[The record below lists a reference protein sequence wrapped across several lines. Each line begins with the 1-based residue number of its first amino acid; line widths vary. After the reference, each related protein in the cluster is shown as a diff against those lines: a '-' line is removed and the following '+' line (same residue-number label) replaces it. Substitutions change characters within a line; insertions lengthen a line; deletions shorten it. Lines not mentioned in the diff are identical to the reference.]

1 MSTPVPGTF
10 LTNNTNP
17 TGPSSDPAIGDQNPN
32 PGAQSSLPSPA
43 AFQHGATGE
52 QMFTAAQLEAARKQE
67 KDKLYTQIQALQEG
81 QKQANEALAAIQKA
95 KEEEIAAVQATEAEK
110 AEAARKKAETEM
122 SAKAL
127 LEQKLAETTQTWEQ
141 KFQAME
147 SERAQEKALLEKERA
162 YQSLVNYRNDAITQ
176 AGDEIAPQFH
186 DFIAGETQE
195 QIDAGIARAKA
206 ATESLTA
213 QFQEVQR
220 QQLSQMRGVST
231 AGYAP
236 VGPMDANPG
245 QQNLSPDDINN
256 MSMAE
261 FAKLREK
268 TGIGRAESRSNRGLF
283 G

>member
-1 MSTPVPGTF
+1 MSTAIPATFTTTNTQVPGS
-10 LTNNTNP
+10 
-17 TGPSSDPAIGDQNPN
+17 GPAIGDQNPN
-32 PGAQSSLPSPA
+32 PGAQPPIASPA
-43 AFQHGATGE
+43 AFQHGASGE
-52 QMFTAAQLEAARKQE
+52 QMFTAAQLEAARAQE
-67 KDKLYTQIQALQEG
+67 KDKLYAQIDQLKRG
-81 QKQANEALAAIQKA
+81 QQQANEALAAIQATKDA
-95 KEEEIAAVQATEAEK
+95 ELAAVQAAEAEK
-110 AEAARKKAETEM
+110 ADVARKKAETEM

-147 SERAQEKALLEKERA
+147 QERAQEKALLDKERA
-162 YQSLVNYRNDAITQ
+162 YQNLVSYRNDAITN

-213 QFQEVQR
+213 QFQEVRR
-220 QQLSQMRGVST
+220 QELSQMRGVST

-236 VGPMDANPG
+236 LGPMENNPG

-261 FAKLREK
+261 FAKLRQQ

>member
-1 MSTPVPGTF
+1 MSSPIPGTF
-10 LTNNTNP
+10 QATTQQVP
-17 TGPSSDPAIGDQNPN
+17 GSDPAIGDQNPN
-32 PGAQSSLPSPA
+32 PGAQPPIPSPA

-67 KDKLYTQIQALQEG
+67 KDKLYAQIQALQEQ
-81 QKQANEALAAIQKA
+81 QKTANDTLAAIQKA
-95 KEEEIAAVQATEAEK
+95 KDDEVAAAQAAAAEK
-110 AEAARKKAETEM
+110 AEEQRKKAEQEM
-122 SAKAL
+122 SAKQL

-141 KFQAME
+141 KFQQME
-147 SERAQEKALLEKERA
+147 QERAQEKALLEKERA
-162 YQSLVNYRNDAITQ
+162 YQGLVDYRNKSIVD
-176 AGDEIAPQFH
+176 AGDAIAPQFH
-186 DFIAGETQE
+186 DFIQGETQE

-213 QFQEVQR
+213 QFQEVQK
-220 QQLSQMRGVST
+220 QQLAQMRGVST

-236 VGPMDANPG
+236 VGPMENNPG

-261 FAKLREK
+261 FAKLRQQ

>member
-1 MSTPVPGTF
+1 MSSPIPGTF
-10 LTNNTNP
+10 QNP
-17 TGPSSDPAIGDQNPN
+17 NPNGPGSDPAIGDQNPN
-32 PGAQSSLPSPA
+32 PGAQPPIPSPA

-67 KDKLYTQIQALQEG
+67 KDKLYAQIQALQEQ
-81 QKQANEALAAIQKA
+81 QKTANDTLAAIQKA
-95 KEEEIAAVQATEAEK
+95 KDDEVAAAQAAAAEK
-110 AEAARKKAETEM
+110 AEEQRKKAEAEM

-141 KFQAME
+141 KFQQME
-147 SERAQEKALLEKERA
+147 QERAQEKALLEKERA
-162 YQSLVNYRNDAITQ
+162 YQGLIEYRNQAIAG
-176 AGDEIAPQFH
+176 AGDAIAPQFH
-186 DFIAGETQE
+186 DFIQGETQE

-213 QFQEVQR
+213 QFQEVQK
-220 QQLSQMRGVST
+220 QQLAQMRGVST

-236 VGPMDANPG
+236 VGPMENNPG
-245 QQNLSPDDINN
+245 NQQLSPDDINN

-261 FAKLREK
+261 FAKLRQQ

>member
-1 MSTPVPGTF
+1 MSSPIPGTF
-10 LTNNTNP
+10 QP
-17 TGPSSDPAIGDQNPN
+17 QQVPGSDPAIGDQNLN
-32 PGAQSSLPSPA
+32 PGAQPPIPSPA

-67 KDKLYTQIQALQEG
+67 KDKLYAQIQALQEQ
-81 QKQANEALAAIQKA
+81 QKTANDALAAIQKA
-95 KEEEIAAVQATEAEK
+95 KDDEVAAAQAAAAEK
-110 AEAARKKAETEM
+110 AEEQRKKAEQEM
-122 SAKAL
+122 SAKQL

-141 KFQAME
+141 KFQQME
-147 SERAQEKALLEKERA
+147 QERAQEKALLEKERA
-162 YQSLVNYRNDAITQ
+162 YQGLVDYRNKSIVE
-176 AGDEIAPQFH
+176 AGDAIAPQFH
-186 DFIAGETQE
+186 DFIQGETQE

-213 QFQEVQR
+213 QFQEVQK
-220 QQLSQMRGVST
+220 QQLAQMRGVST

-236 VGPMDANPG
+236 VGPMENNPG

-261 FAKLREK
+261 FAKLRQQ

>member
-10 LTNNTNP
+10 QTQQIP
-17 TGPSSDPAIGDQNPN
+17 GQSSDPAIGDQNPN
-32 PGAQSSLPSPA
+32 PGAQPPIPSPA

-67 KDKLYTQIQALQEG
+67 KDKLYAQIQSLQEE
-81 QKQANEALAAIQKA
+81 QRKASEALAAIQKA
-95 KEEEIAAVQATEAEK
+95 KDTELATIQAAEAQK
-110 AEAARKKAETEM
+110 AEEARKKAEQEM
-122 SAKAL
+122 TAKQL

-141 KFQAME
+141 KFQQME
-147 SERAQEKALLEKERA
+147 QERAQEKALLEKERA
-162 YQSLVNYRNDAITQ
+162 YQDLVNYRNKAIAD
-176 AGDEIAPQFH
+176 AGDAIAPQFH
-186 DFIAGETQE
+186 DFIAGESQE

-206 ATESLTA
+206 ATESLTS

-220 QQLSQMRGVST
+220 QQLAQMRGVST

-236 VGPMDANPG
+236 VGPMENNPG
-245 QQNLSPDDINN
+245 NQQLSPEDINS

-261 FAKLREK
+261 FAKLRQQ

>member
-1 MSTPVPGTF
+1 MSTPVPATF
-10 LTNNTNP
+10 ATQQVP
-17 TGPSSDPAIGDQNPN
+17 GSGPAIGDQNPN
-32 PGAQSSLPSPA
+32 PGAQPPIASPA

-67 KDKLYTQIQALQEG
+67 KDKLYAQIEALQNG
-81 QKQANEALAAIQKA
+81 QKQANEALAAIQASKDA
-95 KEEEIAAVQATEAEK
+95 ELAAVQAAEAEK

-147 SERAQEKALLEKERA
+147 AERAQEKALLDKERA
-162 YQSLVNYRNDAITQ
+162 YQTLVTYRNEALAN
-176 AGDEIAPQFH
+176 AGDDIAPQFH
-186 DFIAGETQE
+186 DFITGETQA

-206 ATESLTA
+206 ATESQAAQMKELLT
-213 QFQEVQR
+213 
-220 QQLSQMRGVST
+220 QQLSQMRGVSST
-231 AGYAP
+231 GYAP
-236 VGPMDANPG
+236 VGPLENNPG

-261 FAKLREK
+261 FAKLRQQ